1 MQSDDGAAPAAPAP
15 GPSAAAR
22 SAGPLRALH
31 AVETGL
37 LVLLV
42 IALVGLA
49 GAQILARLFF
59 DGGWSWVDPLSRAL
73 VLWTGML
80 GALAAAR
87 GDRHISLD
95 ALTRVLRGNAL
106 RAARLLTFGFAAA
119 ISAVLAWY
127 GWRLV
132 ELDRESATLAF
143 GPVSSWQVQ
152 LILPVGF
159 GLLALRFAIRALRGP
174 LPVAP
179 P

>member
-1 MQSDDGAAPAAPAP
+1 MRSEDGAEPVAPAP
-15 GPSAAAR
+15 GPSPAT
-22 SAGPLRALH
+22 GLLRALH
-31 AVETGL
+31 GVETGL

-49 GAQILARLFF
+49 GTQILARLFF
-59 DGGWSWVDPLSRAL
+59 DGGWPWVDPVSRAL

-87 GDRHISLD
+87 DDRHISLD

-106 RAARLLTFGFAAA
+106 RAARFLTFGFAAA
-119 ISAVLAWY
+119 VSALLAWY

-132 ELDRESATLAF
+132 ELDRDSATLAF
-143 GPVSSWQVQ
+143 GPVFSWQVE

-159 GLLALRFAIRALRGP
+159 GLLALRFAIRALRRP